1 MPGWTRSSEWRI
13 GHWVNDLGL
22 LRLQSSVRDF
32 HHASR
37 PRSSLEK
44 KGCTAQNGFC
54 SILATAFFQISI
66 WKGGVAASQ
75 NKMARTKEA
84 VRRAQRLGPD
94 RAAAEERCRRR
105 RAAIA
110 KAARVMSVEEVEIA
124 TIEREVVHCPARAP
138 S

>member
-1 MPGWTRSSEWRI
+1 MR
-13 GHWVNDLGL
+13 DL
-22 LRLQSSVRDF
+22 
-32 HHASR
+32 HHASTQQ
-37 PRSSLEK
+37 LLGEK
-44 KGCTAQNGFC
+44 KAATQNGFR
-54 SILATAFFQISI
+54 SIYFGTPFLLI
-66 WKGGVAASQ
+66 WKGGVAASLK
-75 NKMARTKEA
+75 KMARTKEA

-124 TIEREVVHCPARAP
+124 TIEREVVHCPARVP

>member
-1 MPGWTRSSEWRI
+1 MR
-13 GHWVNDLGL
+13 DL
-22 LRLQSSVRDF
+22 
-32 HHASR
+32 HHASTQQ
-37 PRSSLEK
+37 LLGEK
-44 KGCTAQNGFC
+44 KAATQNGFR
-54 SILATAFFQISI
+54 SILAPLFSESG
-66 WKGGVAASQ
+66 KGGVAASQ

>member
-1 MPGWTRSSEWRI
+1 MATRSSEWRI

-44 KGCTAQNGFC
+44 KRLQHK
-54 SILATAFFQISI
+54 TAFVVGTYFGTPFFRI

>member
-22 LRLQSSVRDF
+22 LRLPVIRERLSSCQQT
-32 HHASR
+32 
-37 PRSSLEK
+37 PQLLGEK
-44 KGCTAQNGFC
+44 KAAAQNGFR
-54 SILATAFFQISI
+54 SILAPLFSESG
-66 WKGGVAASQ
+66 KGGVAASQ